1 MQNART
7 TCKISSQN
15 FCTDLGAETRSFLC
29 YPYNLFSFLNSI
41 LLPSLVAP
49 VQVPSINSSSRERS
63 DMGDSVPQ
71 STLDKNQVDTMVS
84 VSHIFSSDICTQAI
98 YKVDGPGI
106 LETQITFA
114 AMKDSIRPRTR
125 SQTGNI
131 VKRRL
136 PKEPTTSSTQ
146 KSIVPRKRLRTATK
160 KPPSSPMDADDNQ
173 EGHRTESP
181 ITDSRDDS
189 GSTTRNLSPFSS
201 TQPLTF
207 LESVVSF
214 GCAPDRRGPRSRA
227 ILPVPV
233 PNLTK
238 KSRGRR
244 VPTREAIDA
253 PIDVKNKRMYVCKVE
268 GCGKCFNRGEH
279 LKRHIRSIHT
289 HEKRKNL

>member
-1 MQNART
+1 MRGPRAKFQKFA
-7 TCKISSQN
+7 
-15 FCTDLGAETRSFLC
+15 TDLGAETRSFLC
-29 YPYNLFSFLNSI
+29 HPYNLFSFLNSI
-41 LLPSLVAP
+41 PLSSLVAP

-71 STLDKNQVDTMVS
+71 STPEKNQVDTMVS

-98 YKVDGPGI
+98 SKVDGPEI
-106 LETQITFA
+106 LETQIAFA
-114 AMKDSIRPRTR
+114 AVEDSIRPRTR

-136 PKEPTTSSTQ
+136 PKELNTSSTQ
-146 KSIVPRKRLRTATK
+146 KSIAPRKRLRTATK
-160 KPPSSPMDADDNQ
+160 KPPSPPMDADDNQ

-181 ITDSRDDS
+181 MTSRDDS
-189 GSTTRNLSPFSS
+189 GSTTRNPSPFSS
-201 TQPLTF
+201 TSPLTF

-214 GCAPDRRGPRSRA
+214 GCVPDRRGPRSRA
-227 ILPVPV
+227 TLPVPV

-244 VPTREAIDA
+244 VPTKQAIDA
-253 PIDVKNKRMYVCKVE
+253 PINVKDKRMYVCKVE

-289 HEKRKNL
+289 HEKRKKF